1 MKSILPELF
10 LAPRGLITVLLF
22 FAIPPVFVQESFSS
36 GILLYTILITGVIM
50 TVGMIWKG
58 DEPADVDELEFAD
71 IKELDEELEKLNPTN

>member
-22 FAIPPVFVQESFSS
+22 FAIPSIFVQESFSS

-58 DEPADVDELEFAD
+58 DEPADVDELEFTD
-71 IKELDEELEKLNPTN
+71 IKELDEELEKLNPTH